1 MKIIKY
7 CILIILII
15 TLIQCS
21 KNRYD
26 KYYDNYETFTEF
38 PITEQYEIKEFADE
52 KFMMPPGDFT
62 IINDKYLVMEDDNN
76 SISQMILIYDL
87 DTKKCVKRFG
97 KKGKGPGEFV
107 NITSIFDDIN
117 NKNNF
122 WIYDRATQRF
132 SIFSIKNILQN
143 NKLMPDTVLKINLKE
158 GEPLDLCFLLENTIV
173 STGMFINSRLCFYD
187 TNMEPIK
194 TAGKIPGNISDR
206 REKFRYIQTTNIV
219 KNTKEK
225 KFIYAYKDDDIL
237 EMYDFKGEIVKTIHG
252 PDITKPAWL
261 EKKPPIGYAI
271 GYTHLSSY
279 KKYIYAVYSG
289 EIRENRSWIPQYG
302 KNILVFDWDGNPIK
316 KITTDVRNG
325 DIVASEKRKK
335 LYAMYFDGEFFRI
348 GYYDLEK

>member
-7 CILIILII
+7 CVYIILMIL
-15 TLIQCS
+15 LIQCS

-26 KYYDNYETFTEF
+26 KYYDNYESFTEF

-76 SISQMILIYDL
+76 SITQMLLIYDL
-87 DTKKCVKRFG
+87 DTKKCIKKFG
-97 KKGKGPGEFV
+97 RKGKGPGEFI
-107 NITSIFDDIN
+107 NITDIFAN
-117 NKNNF
+117 YNSKNNF

-132 SIFSIKNILQN
+132 SIFNVINILEN

-206 REKFRYIQTTNIV
+206 IEKFMYIVTTNIV
-219 KNTKEK
+219 KNKKEE
-225 KFIYAYKDDDIL
+225 KFIFAYLIDDIL
-237 EMYDFKGEIVKTIHG
+237 EMYNFKGEIVKTIHG

-261 EKKPPIGYAI
+261 KKKRIGYAE
-271 GYTHLSSY
+271 GYTDLCSSS
-279 KKYIYAVYSG
+279 KFIYAVYSG
-289 EIRENRSWIPQYG
+289 EKRKTAGDFLSGYG

-325 DIVASEKRKK
+325 DIVISEKRKK